1 VTVDA
6 DSANL
11 DRLCALGSGQGQGLM
26 GGGADRTPPD
36 VGILLARICSATGRS
51 PRNGDR
57 RASFSVDQER
67 FNRGAPQVEGEERGA
82 NGSTHQVRRR

>member
-11 DRLCALGSGQGQGLM
+11 DRLCALGSGQGQHLM
-26 GGGADRTPPD
+26 GGGADGAPPG
-36 VGILLARICSATGRS
+36 VGILFAWVWATPCSAA
-51 PRNGDR
+51 RNRDR
-57 RASFSVDQER
+57 RASFCVDQER
-67 FNRGAPQVEGEERGA
+67 LDRGAPQVEGEERGA